1 MGYLNYDEIA
11 KALRQPLLKVFPPAL
26 LGRLIVVPYL
36 PLSEAVMTDIIRLHL
51 GRIAARV
58 RERHNVSFSCDED
71 VVSLIVRRCTEPE
84 SGGRMIDAI
93 LTNTL
98 LPDISGALLGRLF
111 AGEAVARVHVGAAGG
126 EFTYDF
132 D

>member
-1 MGYLNYDEIA
+1 
-11 KALRQPLLKVFPPAL
+11 
-26 LGRLIVVPYL
+26 
-36 PLSEAVMTDIIRLHL
+36 
-51 GRIAARV
+51 
-58 RERHNVSFSCDED
+58 
-71 VVSLIVRRCTEPE
+71 
-84 SGGRMIDAI
+84 MIDAI

-111 AGEAVARVHVGAAGG
+111 AGETVARVHVGATGG